1 MLPLCPATTGASLCS
16 DATPT
21 ARSCVSLSRR
31 RGYRGRQCARCVCR
45 AIGRPGGLF
54 CEDPAQSRIR
64 DVQVTGSA
72 QSARRRWTIFRTPF
86 RLLTRRGPTEAHFAA
101 ITTPEFRRI
110 GHRIVALCDLE
121 TGRRPPPGPVTR
133 SWPDRARSPWCGAR
147 CGGVRDA
154 GSRCASGCRPPASRL
169 EGRRRQHP
177 PFPGTAVSRPA
188 KARSN
193 EPPRTFRLL
202 APRAPNKN
210 AKSRQ
215 PQLLRVGVESWCATR
230 RPPPGR

>member
-121 TGRRPPPGPVTR
+121 TGRRRP
-133 SWPDRARSPWCGAR
+133 RAGCTELAGQGALAL
-147 CGGVRDA
+147 VRGTLWWRA
-154 GSRCASGCRPPASRL
+154 
-169 EGRRRQHP
+169 GRRLSLRIGVSTPRLTLGGETVAAPARPRHRRVA
-177 PFPGTAVSRPA
+177 PG
-188 KARSN
+188 
-193 EPPRTFRLL
+193 
-202 APRAPNKN
+202 
-210 AKSRQ
+210 Q
-215 PQLLRVGVESWCATR
+215 GPQQ
-230 RPPPGR
+230 